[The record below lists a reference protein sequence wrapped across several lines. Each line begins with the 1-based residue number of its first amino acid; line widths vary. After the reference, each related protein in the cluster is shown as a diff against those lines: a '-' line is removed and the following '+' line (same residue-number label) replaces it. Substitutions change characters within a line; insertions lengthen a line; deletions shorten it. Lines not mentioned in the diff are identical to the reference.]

1 MAAKRLTSGI
11 RQPMSTRTVALIQA
25 RMSSSRLPGKV
36 LEPLQGMP
44 LIVYMARR
52 AARARLL
59 DELRIVTSTDASDDA
74 LADAVSAAGLPV
86 FRGSLDDVLDR
97 YAAAAAAS
105 NAGEIVRLTG
115 DCPLIDPDVIDAVV
129 AARRSAG
136 TDYASNIA
144 PPTFPDGMDVE
155 CFSRATLERAH
166 AQATRGPEREHVT
179 LWMRRDDV
187 GLRHANHTGLIDAS
201 ALRLTVD
208 YADDLALVR
217 RLLQRLPADGL
228 FDLFDIL
235 RVLSAEAGLRTLN
248 MHERNEGLAKSLAEE
263 RKAYP

>member
-1 MAAKRLTSGI
+1 MNA
-11 RQPMSTRTVALIQA
+11 PTVALIQA

-36 LEPLQGMP
+36 LEPLQGVP

-59 DELRIVTSTDASDDA
+59 DEVRIVTSSDASDDA
-74 LADAVSAAGLPV
+74 LAEAVAAAGLPI

-105 NAGEIVRLTG
+105 GAGEIVRLTG
-115 DCPLIDPDVIDAVV
+115 DCPLIDPHVIDAVV
-129 AARRSAG
+129 AARRDADA
-136 TDYASNIA
+136 DYASNIA
-144 PPTFPDGMDVE
+144 PPTYPDGLDVE

-166 AQATRGPEREHVT
+166 AHARRGPEREHVT

-187 GLRHANHTGLIDAS
+187 DLRRVNQVGLVDAS

-217 RLLQRLPADGL
+217 RLLERLPADGR
-228 FDLFDIL
+228 FDLWDIMRAL
-235 RVLSAEAGLRTLN
+235 AAEASLRTLN
-248 MHERNEGLAKSLAEE
+248 AHERNEGLAKSLAAE
-263 RKAYP
+263 RKACP